1 MGFTLGLSALK
12 SPNPEAVV
20 YWMWMWVGV
29 SNLHLLPR
37 RALSHSLSPSLSLC
51 CFTYLSI
58 CLYIHLTIY
67 LESKYVDVER
77 HVCSFMY
84 VCMHVCTHVHRI
96 RLCALRT

>member
-37 RALSHSLSPSLSLC
+37 RALSHSLSLSVAVLL
-51 CFTYLSI
+51 YLSI
-58 CLYIHLTIY
+58 YLSIY
-67 LESKYVDVER
+67 PPDNLPRKQ
-77 HVCSFMY
+77 VCG
-84 VCMHVCTHVHRI
+84 R
-96 RLCALRT
+96 